1 MNKKFKDYLESKGF
15 KVEKNLG
22 IGKIDDFEVRA
33 VYNAFS
39 NVAPIEF
46 TFVCYSEDSKKIE
59 LVNRLIDKK
68 IKYLTCD
75 YNAYGITI
83 GTNGFTASKCI
94 EKLDDLL
101 NMVVENLK
109 ELEFKGSA
117 YCPYCGLEMTDDSV
131 TLSRNQLFV
140 KIHNGCKEAINRE
153 IKEEN
158 EDFDKQPNNYLKGFA
173 GAFLG
178 GFAGALVMIVFYMFN
193 FVTAVSSL
201 VAFTLGT
208 FLYKKLGGKP
218 NKMMVLIVSLT
229 SVVMILLGFVGI
241 YLYASNKICTNND
254 IQLSGIQAFKFC
266 FNNVEEF
273 SKAFEYDLALQ
284 ILFIICGMGY
294 NVYLVNKQ
302 VKRVKNI

>member
-1 MNKKFKDYLESKGF
+1 M
-15 KVEKNLG
+15 G

-46 TFVCYSEDSKKIE
+46 TFVCYNEDSKKIE

-83 GTNGFTASKCI
+83 STNGFTASKCI

-117 YCPYCGLEMTDDSV
+117 
-131 TLSRNQLFV
+131 
-140 KIHNGCKEAINRE
+140 
-153 IKEEN
+153 
-158 EDFDKQPNNYLKGFA
+158 
-173 GAFLG
+173 
-178 GFAGALVMIVFYMFN
+178 
-193 FVTAVSSL
+193 
-201 VAFTLGT
+201 
-208 FLYKKLGGKP
+208 
-218 NKMMVLIVSLT
+218 
-229 SVVMILLGFVGI
+229 GI
-241 YLYASNKICTNND
+241 YLYAANKICANND